1 MHSTP
6 VPDGSRGRDRSRF
19 FSGWVLTAVLLVG
32 LPILGGSLTVIAI
45 ALEATTPIQGF
56 GWLSEWMQSLTMYL
70 VPLTLLS
77 AGLPPGF
84 VVVRAVLD
92 ATRSGV
98 DLDVGVGTLLV
109 CCLECGAIVLAVVS
123 FPIVVLF
130 AEFWT
135 IGFRSPPPVGSVVG
149 LESVAGLDGHAAF
162 VLFFT
167 SVCLW
172 IGAWGL
178 TSLRSTVRP

>member
-1 MHSTP
+1 MHSAP

-19 FSGWVLTAVLLVG
+19 LSGWVLTAMLLVG
-32 LPILGGSLTVIAI
+32 LPILGGSLTLIAV
-45 ALEATTPIQGF
+45 ALEVTTPARGF
-56 GWLSEWMQSLTMYL
+56 GWLSELMQSLTMYL
-70 VPLTLLS
+70 VLLTLLS

-84 VVVRAVLD
+84 VGIRTLVD
-92 ATRSGV
+92 STRSN
-98 DLDVGVGTLLV
+98 DDVSINVETILV
-109 CCLECGAIVLAVVS
+109 CCLECGAIVLAAVS
-123 FPIVVLF
+123 FPVVVLF
-130 AEFWT
+130 GEFLGG
-135 IGFRSPPPVGSVVG
+135 GFSSLSFARMFD

-178 TSLRSTVRP
+178 ASLRSTVRP